1 MKILITGASS
11 GIGEEIAKQAL
22 KMGHHV
28 IALARDFSKCKIQS
42 ELFKTYSIDLSD
54 IKSLPEN
61 LTKILKKEGD
71 IDALVLNAG
80 KGLFGYIEQL
90 AYEDISEL
98 INLNFVSA
106 TYVVKTFLP
115 QMKKRKSGTL
125 IFIGSEAALSGKT
138 NGSIY
143 CASKFAI
150 RGFSQSLRKE
160 CLKSGVR
167 VSLINPGMVDTPFFK
182 SLHFEPAPLP
192 ENYCHPEEVAHLVLE
207 QIQARDA
214 LVYEEINLS
223 PLKPQI
229 SVKK

>member
-11 GIGEEIAKQAL
+11 GIGEEIAKQAIEQ
-22 KMGHHV
+22 GHQV
-28 IALARDFSKCKIQS
+28 IALARDFSKSQINS
-42 ELFKTYSIDLSD
+42 PLFKIYSIDLSD
-54 IKSLPEN
+54 LKTLPEKLVEISDN
-61 LTKILKKEGD
+61 EGE

-80 KGLFGYIEQL
+80 RGLFGHLEQI
-90 AYEDISEL
+90 AYEEISNL
-98 INLNFVSA
+98 MNLNFVSA
-106 TYVVKTFLP
+106 AYVAKAFIP
-115 QMKKRKSGTL
+115 QMKKRKKGTL

-143 CASKFAI
+143 CASKFAL
-150 RGFSQSLRKE
+150 RGFAQSLRKE

-167 VSLINPGMVDTPFFK
+167 VSLINPGMVNTPFFK
-182 SLHFEPAPLP
+182 PLHFEPAHLP
-192 ENYCHPEEVAHLVLE
+192 ENYCQPKEVAHLVLD

-229 SVKK
+229 AVKK